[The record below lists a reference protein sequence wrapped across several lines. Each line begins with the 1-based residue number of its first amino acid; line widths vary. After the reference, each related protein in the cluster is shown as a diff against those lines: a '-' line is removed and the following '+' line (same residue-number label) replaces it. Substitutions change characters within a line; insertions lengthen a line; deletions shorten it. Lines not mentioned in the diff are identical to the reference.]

1 MRYHGTNTT
10 RFSFHV
16 EQGYLYYTTI
26 ASMAGS
32 YIAPLLTVTGPVV
45 LSALTTDNVQ
55 ALKAQNKFEKPREAR
70 RHRRKLER
78 NELVF
83 TVVMGS
89 IGGLAMLTGLIAM
102 YIESS
107 SIAYIAFFF
116 PILAAPYSI
125 HQRRRLNR
133 MPSLVDEIN
142 KVRIHVNTL
151 AGLNIRL
158 QQENDRLTGQVGRL
172 AATEGKLQEAVQ
184 KAGGDVNEF
193 QRLVRENGETTRKIK
208 VCPVSCYTIRY
219 DLGNAY
225 AYYWLVSS
233 KGGIRR
239 SSVRR

>member
-1 MRYHGTNTT
+1 MT
-10 RFSFHV
+10 
-16 EQGYLYYTTI
+16 
-26 ASMAGS
+26 GS
-32 YIAPLLTVTGPVV
+32 YVAPLLTATGPVV
-45 LSALTTDNVQ
+45 FSALTADKVR

-102 YIESS
+102 YIEASF
-107 SIAYIAFFF
+107 IAYIAFLF

-142 KVRIHVNTL
+142 GLRIHVNTL

-158 QQENDRLTGQVGRL
+158 QQENNRLAGQVGRL
-172 AATEGKLQEAVQ
+172 SAAEEKLQKAVQ
-184 KAGGDVNEF
+184 ETGGDVNEF

-208 VCPVSCYTIRY
+208 VCHDDTC
-219 DLGNAY
+219 
-225 AYYWLVSS
+225 
-233 KGGIRR
+233 
-239 SSVRR
+239 